1 MMNEHIK
8 SLSKQMANFNQE
20 MGTNALI
27 DYLATSLLK
36 IGKELNQG
44 NISINFDNDT
54 KVIVDLEGI
63 HDIKDV

>member
-1 MMNEHIK
+1 MNEHIK